1 MPGHPV
7 PPILFYVADAWWKFG
22 ELGDGPKPYTI
33 KLTVGHVD
41 TLTVVIDRPTSLL
54 KSQTNTAPPHSPP
67 KTDQ

>member
-41 TLTVVIDRPTSLL
+41 TLTVVIDRPTSLFKVPNKYGTPTL
-54 KSQTNTAPPHSPP
+54 PA
-67 KTDQ
+67 